1 MSFILVEHIVCHIV
15 AIIMATQVLA
25 CYTDLAMSNTN
36 IESNIR
42 HNIFHWATKE
52 LSQDAVLCWIFAQY
66 NEDNA
71 AGLIARTLI
80 KQIVLGDEQPINVE
94 VNRQWGNID
103 ILLILDYGQHKRAVV
118 IEDKVEADLYNDLER
133 YCNDVQVGQSDTH
146 VVILRTGDG
155 KESQWSEIVSL
166 NEDVSL
172 SYLNRRD
179 LINLMSPYVEDIQES
194 EILRSFYNFLLFKD
208 SQSQYTIDSLRES
221 LTYPFLNHSAQ
232 WKKFYNDLYHKIVD
246 GIRVIH
252 KWEYVPNPQGGFMSG
267 MLDSWV
273 CVEIVPFN
281 NVYPIYM
288 QIESGKGC
296 VCLKVGEVEDV
307 QIRQGI
313 RNWVYQAVEEFETI
327 EPSVIWE
334 RPARF
339 GSGTYMTV
347 CVLPPEKWL
356 FGTMDDVVARL
367 VACIRW
373 HEKFICFL
381 NEKAKKE
388 KEQLKG

>member
-1 MSFILVEHIVCHIV
+1 MGNI
-15 AIIMATQVLA
+15 
-25 CYTDLAMSNTN
+25 N
-36 IESNIR
+36 IESNIC

-66 NEDNA
+66 NENNA
-71 AGLIARTLI
+71 AGSIAKAII
-80 KQIVLGDEQPINVE
+80 KRIVPGDEQPLSVDVE
-94 VNRQWGNID
+94 RQYKSID
-103 ILLILDYGQHKRAVV
+103 ILLTLNFGQYKRTVI
-118 IEDKVEADLYNDLER
+118 IEDKVEADLYNDLTR
-133 YCNDVQVGQSDTH
+133 YCNDVQVKQSDIH

-155 KESQWSEIVSL
+155 MKSQWSEIVSL

-221 LTYPFLNHSAQ
+221 LTFPFLNHSAQ
-232 WKKFYNDLYHKIVD
+232 WKEFYNDLYHKIVD

-273 CVEIVPFN
+273 GVEIVPFN

-313 RNWVYQAVEEFETI
+313 RNWVYQAVEEFEAI

-334 RPARF
+334 RPAKF

-356 FGTMDDVVARL
+356 FGTFDEVRARL

-373 HEKFICFL
+373 HGKFISFL
-381 NEKAKKE
+381 VEKAKKE
-388 KEQLKG
+388 KEQVRG